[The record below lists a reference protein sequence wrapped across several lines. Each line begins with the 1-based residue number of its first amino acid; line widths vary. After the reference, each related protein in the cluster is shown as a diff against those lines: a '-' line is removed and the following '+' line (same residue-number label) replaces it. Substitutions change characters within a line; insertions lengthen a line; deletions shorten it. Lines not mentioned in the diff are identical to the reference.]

1 MPCNLWA
8 MNKSSLFIAII
19 GAVAF
24 FKGISMQYDADAE
37 TRRPTADS
45 EAVGVGARTGY
56 KPSLHKNAGFGS
68 AVVEEQRSDT
78 ANNLNSN
85 VTEGQV
91 VEGSEEVTQVA
102 SLQDDQK
109 VFEDQKGHLNQLLLE
124 GNTEAALQNAQ
135 EFLNREVIAAK
146 DTSRVAYF
154 INFYLSNQEDDDT
167 ELRVVTE
174 ALEKSADP
182 NVRYFLYNEYR
193 SKAGPDLSQ
202 DLDQSLQDIGLNVNL

>member
-1 MPCNLWA
+1 VPCNLWA
-8 MNKSSLFIAII
+8 MNKSSLLIAII

-56 KPSLHKNAGFGS
+56 KPSLHKSAGF
-68 AVVEEQRSDT
+68 ANVIEEQRSDT
-78 ANNLNSN
+78 ANNLSAN

-91 VEGSEEVTQVA
+91 VEGGEEIAQEDTTQNE
-102 SLQDDQK
+102 QK
-109 VFEDQKGHLNQLLLE
+109 VFEDQKGHLHQLIAE
-124 GNTEAALQNAQ
+124 GNTEVALQNAQ

-154 INFYLSNQEDDDT
+154 VNFYLSNQEDDDT
-167 ELRVVTE
+167 ELKVVTE

-202 DLDQSLQDIGLNVNL
+202 ELDDNLSDIGLNVNL